1 VRVSICLAI
10 AAESKSKGSNR
21 SMGFWRPIKR
31 TGLVIAVILFV
42 LVIWMVGEASS
53 PPIFRF
59 AHVSLA
65 GWPARTRPMRLVL
78 MSDLHVSK
86 PGDTPDRLRDTVA
99 RVNLLHP
106 DIVLIAGDFRATGIE
121 AAKSFSIAKTVAPLG
136 DLRPRFETFAI
147 LGNHD
152 YDDPQQMR
160 RRLADQDVRLLDNE
174 AVRVGP
180 LGIVAVSDIFSH
192 HADVAAAMRSWQKSG
207 GIPIVMTHSPDV
219 IPDLPPAITLALAG
233 HTHCGQVS
241 LPFYGP
247 PTTQS
252 RFGRRYMCGLVR
264 EGSRTS
270 IISAGLGVSGWPIRW
285 NARPDLWVIDV
296 GG

>member
-1 VRVSICLAI
+1 VRARIGIAI
-10 AAESKSKGSNR
+10 AAESQGKGSSR
-21 SMGFWRPIKR
+21 SMKIWRPIKR
-31 TGLVIAVILFV
+31 TGLVLAMIGFV
-42 LVIWMVGEASS
+42 LVVWMVGQASS
-53 PPIFRF
+53 PPVFRF
-59 AHVSLA
+59 ARISLP
-65 GWPARTRPMRLVL
+65 GWPSKARPMRLIL
-78 MSDLHVSK
+78 MSDLHVSR
-86 PGDTPDRLRDTVA
+86 PGDTPDRLRDTIA
-99 RVNLLHP
+99 RVNTLHP

-121 AAKSFSIAKTVAPLG
+121 GAKSFSIAKTVAPLG
-136 DLRPRFETFAI
+136 DLKPRFGTFAI

-152 YDDPQQMR
+152 YDDPAQMR
-160 RRLADQDVRLLDNE
+160 QRLADQDVRLLDNE

-192 HADVAAAMRSWQKSG
+192 HANVAAAMQSWRKSG
-207 GIPIVMTHSPDV
+207 GIPVVMTHSPDV
-219 IPDLPPAITLALAG
+219 IPQLPPAVTLALAG

-241 LPFYGP
+241 LPVFGP

-264 EGSRTS
+264 EGPRTS

-285 NARPDLWVIDV
+285 NAPPDLWVIDV